1 MLKLL
6 FLKIKTIEMGLLRT
20 IAILIIIYYA
30 IKIIGRYIMPLFIKK
45 VVSNVEKKYKQQQ
58 ETTGKVGETV
68 IAKKPP
74 KTKETNKNVGDYV
87 DYEDIADN

>member
-1 MLKLL
+1 
-6 FLKIKTIEMGLLRT
+6 MGLLKT

-58 ETTGKVGETV
+58 EQQQETSGKVGETV
-68 IAKKPP
+68 IAKTPP
-74 KTKETNKNVGDYV
+74 KTKESNKSVGDYV
-87 DYEDIADN
+87 DYEEVTDEE